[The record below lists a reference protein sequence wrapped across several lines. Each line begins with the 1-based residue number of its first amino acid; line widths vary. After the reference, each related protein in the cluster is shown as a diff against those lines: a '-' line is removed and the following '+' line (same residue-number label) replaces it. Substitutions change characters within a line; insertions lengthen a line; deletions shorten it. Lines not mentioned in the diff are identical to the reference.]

1 MRVNGSARSNTGVC
15 GESHS
20 LVLHELWVLVF
31 AGSNPVSP
39 TNPLN
44 SMACLRQALTQL
56 DEGGLFAQLAQ
67 R

>member
-1 MRVNGSARSNTGVC
+1 MRVNGSARSNTGAY

-39 TNPLN
+39 TNPPKF
-44 SMACLRQALTQL
+44 
-56 DEGGLFAQLAQ
+56 DGLFASGSNAI